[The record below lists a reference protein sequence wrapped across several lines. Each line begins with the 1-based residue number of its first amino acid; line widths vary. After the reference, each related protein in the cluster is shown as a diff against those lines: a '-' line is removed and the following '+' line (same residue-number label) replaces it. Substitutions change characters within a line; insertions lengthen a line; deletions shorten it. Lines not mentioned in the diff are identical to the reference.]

1 MASDSG
7 SINKYIDILQN
18 YYISS
23 ASLNSNV
30 IASEL
35 TVKYIANC
43 SIIRYLDE
51 EPYDRVL
58 SVKLN
63 TEFLEHG
70 EGDTCIPFNSSIKIE
85 IEKISTINSV
95 KILNTY
101 EYNNNIK
108 STTYWMKS
116 YNQMINPMFNSDN
129 RYTPI
134 SLNSNFTVDEL
145 TDNTYNI
152 LMLKNVKSDLIIVF
166 D

>member
-1 MASDSG
+1 MWSRL
-7 SINKYIDILQN
+7 SIRCLCLT
-18 YYISS
+18 ISTRES
-23 ASLNSNV
+23 QH
-30 IASEL
+30 
-35 TVKYIANC
+35 TRTIANC

-63 TEFLEHG
+63 TEFLKYG
-70 EGDTCIPFNSSIKIE
+70 TGDIYIPFNSSIKIE

>member
-1 MASDSG
+1 MASGSG
-7 SINKYIDILQN
+7 YIDTYIDILQN

-30 IASEL
+30 ITSEL

-63 TEFLEHG
+63 TEFLKYG
-70 EGDTCIPFNSSIKIE
+70 TGDIYIPFNSSIKIE

-101 EYNNNIK
+101 EYINNIK

>member
-43 SIIRYLDE
+43 GIIRYLDE

-63 TEFLEHG
+63 TEFLEYG
-70 EGDTCIPFNSSIKIE
+70 TGNICIPFNSSIKIE